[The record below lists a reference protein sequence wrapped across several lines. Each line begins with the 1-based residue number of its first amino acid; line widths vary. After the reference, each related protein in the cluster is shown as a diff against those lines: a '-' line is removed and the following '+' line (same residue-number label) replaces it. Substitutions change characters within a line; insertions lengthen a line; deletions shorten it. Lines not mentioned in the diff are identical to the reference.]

1 MNKCKG
7 WAWMLLALM
16 PVSAMAADEAAAE
29 SSCMDSF
36 TVSGS
41 FGTGKTFVASQE
53 HEGVPYPVAFRKTV
67 EAIRAEGQTQI
78 TPNEATGY
86 IAAENSVSGGGGST
100 APLRVTVRRQN
111 DGGIKVEARFTIKG
125 GQMTSKKKV
134 AEGLCK
140 IVNAASL

>member
-16 PVSAMAADEAAAE
+16 PVSAIASDESEAQ
-29 SSCMDSF
+29 SSCMENFS
-36 TVSGS
+36 VSGS
-41 FGTGKTFVASQE
+41 FGSGKTFLAAQE
-53 HEGVPYPVAFRKTV
+53 HEGVSYPVAFRKTV
-67 EAIRAEGQTQI
+67 DAIRADGQTQVS
-78 TPNEATGY
+78 PNEATGY
-86 IAAENSVSGGGGST
+86 IAAENPVSGGGGST
-100 APLRVTVRRQN
+100 VPLRVTVRRQT
-111 DGGIKVEARFTIKG
+111 DGSIRVEARFTIKG